1 VSTLGQSTFSL
12 KILVRLESST
22 AFQLPTLARCN
33 ARLFLRSSASSLYT
47 LRSCSHHYAHAL
59 EIHMRDAGGAVVET
73 SVARLASGSA
83 DSMPSFR
90 SHKGKRNK
98 AKMKTNLAVIVL

>member
-1 VSTLGQSTFSL
+1 
-12 KILVRLESST
+12 
-22 AFQLPTLARCN
+22 
-33 ARLFLRSSASSLYT
+33 
-47 LRSCSHHYAHAL
+47 
-59 EIHMRDAGGAVVET
+59 MRDAGGAVVET